1 MTKETTSKPHLIA
14 YHVRDGEAGD
24 DGKKK
29 GYWTRIGA
37 AWRHED
43 NEGANIVLDLLPIAE
58 GGQVRIVLR
67 AAKEKHIESA
77 V

>member
-1 MTKETTSKPHLIA
+1 MTKETTSKPNLIA
-14 YHVRDGEAGD
+14 YHVQGGG

-29 GYWTRIGA
+29 SYWTRIGA

-43 NEGANIVLDLLPIAE
+43 NEGANVVLDLLPIAE
-58 GGQVRIVLR
+58 SGQVRIVLR
-67 AAKEKHIESA
+67 AAKEKHNESA

>member
-1 MTKETTSKPHLIA
+1 MTKETTSKPNLIA
-14 YHVRDGEAGD
+14 YHVREGGSG
-24 DGKKK
+24 GKS
-29 GYWTRIGA
+29 YWTQIGA

-58 GGQVRIVLR
+58 SGQVRIVLR
-67 AAKEKHIESA
+67 AAKEKHNESA